1 MTRSMP
7 APNKNDED
15 EKEKIQ
21 NMIDEENVSDIL

>member
-15 EKEKIQ
+15 EEEKIQ